1 MRLTDD
7 DLILNK
13 NKYSIVTLEQNIHH
27 LNKKILLAT
36 QKLTP
41 IFCIKY
47 VLDLDID
54 NGSEDSYIYDIDY
67 ILYFQKH
74 ITSKEIQELIHLV
87 KSA

>member
-13 NKYSIVTLEQNIHH
+13 NKYSIVTLEQNIQH

-41 IFCIKY
+41 TFCIKY

-67 ILYFQKH
+67 ILYFQTH
-74 ITSKEIQELIHLV
+74 ITTKEIQELIHLV